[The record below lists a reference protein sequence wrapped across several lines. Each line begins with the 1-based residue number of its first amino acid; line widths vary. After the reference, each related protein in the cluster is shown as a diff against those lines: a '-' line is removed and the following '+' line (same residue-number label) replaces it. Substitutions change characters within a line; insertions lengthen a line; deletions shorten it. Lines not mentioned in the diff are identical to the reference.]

1 MSSAQKL
8 IPLWDEPHKW
18 IGGHVSQRFGT
29 TGDCSSVISTFCSS
43 LAVDIVGY
51 KFPITNHVP
60 FIVALQ
66 IAVSDTLTHCYNL
79 HDGLRCDFGMV
90 NMGNATDAPSV
101 VNCRLI
107 LNQVSAE
114 CPAGGLGN
122 VVGLPFK
129 FQVDPNESACVVI
142 PPGD

>member
-1 MSSAQKL
+1 MRFKSPMRASLVVLAS
-8 IPLWDEPHKW
+8 
-18 IGGHVSQRFGT
+18 IGFSVCQITTTCIRFGT

-43 LAVDIVGY
+43 LAVDI
-51 KFPITNHVP
+51 
-60 FIVALQ
+60 
-66 IAVSDTLTHCYNL
+66 IAPSDTLTHCYNL

-90 NMGNATDAPSV
+90 DMGNATDAPSV

-114 CPAGGLGN
+114 CPTGGLGN